1 MNVKL
6 TRRTFLA
13 GGTAL
18 TAIVLGGLPRRT
30 TAQSGAVNLYTSRHY
45 DTDDALYDSFAGGEV
60 NMIEAKAGELI
71 ERIKSEGRNSPADI
85 LMTVD
90 AGNLWRADR
99 EGLFQPI
106 SSPTLEEKIPENLR
120 HPDGHWFGFSKRA
133 RVIYYNKDRVDPAE
147 LSTYED
153 LADSKWRDKILIRS
167 SGNIYNQSLVASL
180 LAAHG
185 DSDTKEWLEGFTAN
199 FARPP
204 EANDTAQIRAC
215 ADGVGDIAIANSY
228 YFARL
233 AKSDDPADRE
243 VVEKVGIFFPNQ
255 GDDERGTHVNISGG
269 GVLANSPNKAAAIA
283 FLEHLAMPE
292 SQEYFAEGNN
302 EYPVVEGVELDPVLE
317 GFGSF
322 EADPV
327 NVTRLG
333 ENQRQAVVLMDEV
346 GWR

>member
-18 TAIVLGGLPRRT
+18 TALVMSGLPRRAD
-30 TAQSGAVNLYTSRHY
+30 AQSGTVNLYTSRHY
-45 DTDDALYDSFAGGEV
+45 NTDEALYDSFMNGEI

-71 ERIKSEGRNSPADI
+71 ERIKSEGVNSPADVF
-85 LMTVD
+85 MTVD

-99 EGLFQPI
+99 DGLFLPVN
-106 SSPTLEEKIPENLR
+106 SSMLESKIPENLR
-120 HPDGHWFGFSKRA
+120 HPNGHWFGFSKRA
-133 RVIYYNKDRVDPAE
+133 RVIYYNKDRVSPSD

-153 LADSKWRDKILIRS
+153 LADSKWRGKILIRS
-167 SGNIYNQSLVASL
+167 SGNIYNQSLISSL
-180 LAAHG
+180 IAAHG
-185 DSDTKEWLEGFTAN
+185 DAAIEEWLEGFTAN
-199 FARPP
+199 FAREP

-233 AKSDDPADRE
+233 VKSTDPADQE
-243 VVEKVGIFFPNQ
+243 VVRKVGIFFPNQ
-255 GDDERGTHVNISGG
+255 GRGEPGAHVNISGG
-269 GVLANSPNKAAAIA
+269 GVLANSPNKNAAVA
-283 FLEHLAMPE
+283 FLEHLASDQ
-292 SQEYFAEGNN
+292 SQQYFAEGNN
-302 EYPVVEGVELDPVLE
+302 EYPVVEGVSLDPVLA

-322 EADPV
+322 NADPV
-327 NVTRLG
+327 NVARLG
-333 ENQRQAVVLMDEV
+333 ENQQAAVRMMDRA